1 MIIQKTILTSLFI
14 GISFLL
20 SGCSIVTNALGAQ
33 GPKFNEFKQAKKEHG
48 MLYIYRPSAVYGSPL
63 TWDIHIEDSKS
74 SEFIAGTLLNG
85 GYISIELPVGETQVW
100 SKIDGVSI
108 VGIDIQEGK
117 VSCVKSGMISAEATT
132 RVPELETV
140 NITQCKSE
148 IIKTNLVQ

>member
-1 MIIQKTILTSLFI
+1 MITSRTILAILFI
-14 GISFLL
+14 GITFLF
-20 SGCSIVTNALGAQ
+20 SGCSMVTNALGAQ
-33 GPKFNEFKQAKKEHG
+33 GPKFNDFKQAKQNHG

-85 GYISIELPVGETQVW
+85 GYISVELPVGETQIW
-100 SKIDGVSI
+100 SKIDGISI
-108 VGIDIQEGK
+108 ISVDIQEGE
-117 VSCVKSGMISAEATT
+117 VSCVKSGMISADVTT

-148 IIKTNLVQ
+148 IIKTNSVK